1 MGGLLDHIVVK
12 EDGQSRGGLRLQL
25 VDNVQGHK
33 EIPFILFGVW
43 NLFFSCKESLG
54 NFSILCYNFL
64 IFEM

>member
-1 MGGLLDHIVVK
+1 MVIKLAK
-12 EDGQSRGGLRLQL
+12 PS
-25 VDNVQGHK
+25 
-33 EIPFILFGVW
+33 EIPQSWYGSEIGFDLETEDKFSMHLIVILHR